1 MNQNLQ
7 TVIAKI
13 QKLLALSQ
21 SANPNEAAT
30 AAAIANKL
38 IDQYR
43 LSSDDFQS
51 SDNADSDPLVDDD
64 SYIYESGR
72 ITRWRSHLV
81 MMLSKHYGC
90 ACFNDITHKPEG
102 RKVSRY
108 KLVGR
113 KSDIEVTRYMFTWL
127 SAECE
132 RLTLSEARGKG
143 HTFSHSYSLG
153 FVMGIADQLA
163 ISRKEAESTASSTAI
178 IHMNARYDEAN
189 DFMTNKR
196 ILKATKSRSSSHI
209 DGGAYDSGRVR
220 GANTHLGSAMGSGG
234 KMKLLN
240 G

>member
-1 MNQNLQ
+1 MDQNLQ

-21 SANPNEAAT
+21 SSNANEAAT

-43 LSSDDFQS
+43 LSSDDFQ
-51 SDNADSDPLVDDD
+51 DANNADSDPLVDDD

-72 ITRWRSHLV
+72 ITRWRASLV
-81 MMLSKHYGC
+81 MILSEHYGC
-90 ACFNDITHKPEG
+90 ACFNDITHNPEG
-102 RKVSRY
+102 RQVSRY

-113 KSDIEVTRYMFTWL
+113 KSDIEITRYMFTWL

-132 RLTLSEARGKG
+132 RLTFSEARGKG
-143 HTFSHSYSLG
+143 HTFSNSYSLG
-153 FVMGIADQLA
+153 FVRGIKDQLVV
-163 ISRKEAESTASSTAI
+163 SRKEAESTASSTAI

-189 DFMTNKR
+189 DFMEKKYKLR
-196 ILKATKSRSSSHI
+196 KTKSRSSI
-209 DGGAYDSGRVR
+209 YMDRYAYDNGRVR

-234 KMKLLN
+234 KVKLLN